1 MKKINSIN
9 YGGKVIGIGLLIMLI
24 IPGIL
29 HVLNTFFECYF
40 VSVIVKL
47 LFMTGAGILICLAGL
62 LMIEFWQD
70 KRIDKYYSRYK
81 NVKIELP
88 NGKWECGACGSR
100 TISTDGTFCNVCGC
114 KYEDKR
120 N

>member
-1 MKKINSIN
+1 M
-9 YGGKVIGIGLLIMLI
+9 IGAVLISMLI
-24 IPGIL
+24 VPRIL
-29 HVLNTFFECYF
+29 QWLNTFFECYYISLISKILF
-40 VSVIVKL
+40 VL
-47 LFMTGAGILICLAGL
+47 GAATLICFVGILL
-62 LMIEFWQD
+62 IEFWQD

-100 TISTDGTFCNVCGC
+100 TISTDSTFCNVCGC
-114 KYEDKR
+114 KYDDKR